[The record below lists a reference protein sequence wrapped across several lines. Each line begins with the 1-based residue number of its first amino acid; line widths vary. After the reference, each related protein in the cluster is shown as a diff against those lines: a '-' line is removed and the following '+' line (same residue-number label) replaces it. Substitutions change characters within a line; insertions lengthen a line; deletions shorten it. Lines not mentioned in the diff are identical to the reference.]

1 MFQFNIVFGILIAFF
16 SNFLISKLVGD
27 ATAWRWML
35 GIEAIP
41 ALIYTALSLR
51 LPESPRWL
59 ISHAGKR
66 KEGAN
71 VFRKVNPEMSDEEI
85 EALVVNV
92 EHTAV
97 GTEKTSGFWT
107 KRLSKPLALAFFIA
121 FFNQLSGIN
130 VILYFAPRL
139 LDLAGIS
146 DALAASISL
155 GVTNLI
161 FTFVGLW
168 LIDKIGRGTL
178 LYIGSFGYIISLGV
192 CAVAFL
198 TLTEF
203 KVVSSAIDVI
213 SNADKVIQV
222 ENKEGFRTEA
232 DEQAI
237 LSGFADVKEALIAS
251 SELDGYQGDKI
262 AIPADAPTAE
272 LKSIA
277 EKAKADSSSLLGFS
291 STLVLLC
298 IIGFIAAHAIGQ
310 GAVIWVFISEIFP
323 NDHRASGQAL
333 GSFTHWIF
341 AATLTLA
348 FPIAIKSFDAG
359 YMFAFF
365 AFMMVLQLIWVKV
378 IVPETKGRPL
388 EDIEQEL
395 GLAQRR

>member
-1 MFQFNIVFGILIAFF
+1 M
-16 SNFLISKLVGD
+16 
-27 ATAWRWML
+27 
-35 GIEAIP
+35 
-41 ALIYTALSLR
+41 
-51 LPESPRWL
+51 
-59 ISHAGKR
+59 
-66 KEGAN
+66 
-71 VFRKVNPEMSDEEI
+71 
-85 EALVVNV
+85 
-92 EHTAV
+92 
-97 GTEKTSGFWT
+97 TS
-107 KRLSKPLALAFFIA
+107 S
-121 FFNQLSGIN
+121 Q
-130 VILYFAPRL
+130 
-139 LDLAGIS
+139 D
-146 DALAASISL
+146 
-155 GVTNLI
+155 
-161 FTFVGLW
+161 
-168 LIDKIGRGTL
+168 
-178 LYIGSFGYIISLGV
+178 
-192 CAVAFL
+192 
-198 TLTEF
+198 
-203 KVVSSAIDVI
+203 
-213 SNADKVIQV
+213 ADKVIQV
-222 ENKEGFRTEA
+222 ENKEGYRTAA

-237 LSGFADVKEALIAS
+237 LSGFAGAKEALIAS
-251 SELDGYQGDKI
+251 SELDGYRGEKI